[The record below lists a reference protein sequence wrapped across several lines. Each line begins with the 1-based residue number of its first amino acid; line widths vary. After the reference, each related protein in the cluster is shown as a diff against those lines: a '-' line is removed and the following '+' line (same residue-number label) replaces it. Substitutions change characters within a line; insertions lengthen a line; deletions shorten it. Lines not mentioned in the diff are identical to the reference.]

1 MADISGKHRMN
12 FKILTLISFFFVFA
26 FVLTTAGQF
35 LIAVVE
41 SITCVASW

>member
-12 FKILTLISFFFVFA
+12 FKILTLISFFFA
-26 FVLTTAGQF
+26 FVLTNAGQF